1 MKAFDRLDRALVLLR
16 TRAGLKQMELAK
28 RAGITPSMISEYE
41 SGKKSPHVDTLD
53 KILEVLELDAHGLAA
68 ALRTAQQEATEERLR
83 REAEADRH
91 QGHPML
97 RARTRAMTALADM
110 STAFDALTRAI
121 EDLLLAQAE
130 AED

>member
-68 ALRTAQQEATEERLR
+68 ALRSAQQEATEERLR
-83 REAEADRH
+83 REAEEARD
-91 QGHPML
+91 QAHPIL
-97 RARTRAMTALADM
+97 RARTRAMAALADM